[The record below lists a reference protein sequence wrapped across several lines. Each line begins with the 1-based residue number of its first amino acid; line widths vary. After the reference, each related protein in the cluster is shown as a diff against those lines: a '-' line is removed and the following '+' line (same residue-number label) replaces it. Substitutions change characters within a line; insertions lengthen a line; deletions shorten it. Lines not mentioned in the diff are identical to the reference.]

1 MNKWAD
7 MWESLVA
14 GGMSEADAT
23 ARVQAAQQEEASR
36 QQPMER
42 MPDGPY
48 AQSRGV
54 PMQDANLPAPRRE
67 LSGIGNLLMGA
78 NQIVRGA
85 TGGLSDRAIAGVAS
99 LGPGVSYDD
108 ARRELD
114 RRNAEFADANPVTNA
129 ALNIAGGIVPGSPMA
144 KLVGKASGLVG
155 AAAPGASALSTAGR
169 NIARGMVG
177 GGAGG
182 AVAGA
187 GYQSGDV
194 SLTDQ
199 ALKGLTTGLGGA
211 ALGGAVSAVAPI
223 LSRAG
228 SVAADVSGL
237 RTLGRGTPAGTVP
250 RAPGEG
256 TALQRAYDKAE
267 GFLFPASA
275 SRVADRK
282 IAGALTDLGE
292 KSLDDVAAD
301 LRFQNLATGNRA
313 MIADQGD
320 DLVMRLARGAKTKSQ
335 EASQTLGKALKGRDR
350 QLLADVNRDI
360 SETVGA
366 PVNTV
371 KAGKALKAQGQNA
384 STPLYDATRDRMV
397 TLSPDSRGVLLDR
410 DPRGIFAAA
419 HRIARDL
426 AQEEGKTIPKLFA
439 KMDDGTRALARDA
452 MSVQE
457 IDYLK
462 RGIQELANTG
472 TRSGKTISK
481 MRARNMLKNLESLVG
496 DADTQ
501 VPDFARARA
510 EFQAPM
516 AQRDAMT
523 TALKGG
529 KQFGREGSVPS
540 FKSGSPDEL
549 GEFVEGLQTAGERDF
564 YDIGKGASMYRDA
577 ARNPRKFVRDL
588 NNADT
593 QAKISRTTQARDAG
607 RDADL
612 FTRGEVRN
620 EQVRRMNDIMS
631 QSKTAENITDAA
643 SSDLVG
649 NLGQFVY
656 APMRAAGRLAAG
668 QSLAGLQ
675 KSTAGEIGKRMALQ
689 GPLADDYVRYLM
701 RLQGSDAANAFARGN
716 AGRTALATLLGLTN
730 ADY

>member
-1 MNKWAD
+1 MDERAQLKA
-7 MWESLVA
+7 A
-14 GGMSEADAT
+14 GFSDAEID
-23 ARVQAAQQEEASR
+23 AYLGASAQPAALTR
-36 QQPMER
+36 G
-42 MPDGPY
+42 PDGPF

-54 PMQDANLPAPRRE
+54 PMQNAKLPAPRGE
-67 LSGIGNLLMGA
+67 LGTVGKLLMGA
-78 NQIVRGA
+78 NQMVRGA

-108 ARRELD
+108 ARAELD
-114 RRNAEFADANPVTNA
+114 ARNRQFADAEPVMNFG
-129 ALNIAGGIVPGSPMA
+129 LNLAGGLLPGSPLA
-144 KLVGKASGLVG
+144 KIVGGASKMVG
-155 AAAPGASALSTAGR
+155 AAPAGASALATAGR
-169 NIARGMVG
+169 NIARGVVG

-182 AVAGA
+182 FVAGA
-187 GYQSGDV
+187 GYQSGDT
-194 SLTDQ
+194 SLAEQ
-199 ALKGLTTGLGGA
+199 AGAGVRGGLGGA
-211 ALGGAVSAVAPI
+211 ALGGAASAIAPI

-228 SVAADVSGL
+228 SVAADVSGI
-237 RTLGRGTPAGTVP
+237 RTLGRGTPANTVP

-256 TALQRAYDKAE
+256 SLLQRTYDKAE

-282 IAGALTDLGE
+282 MMGALTDLGE
-292 KSLDDVAAD
+292 RTLDDVGAD
-301 LRFQNLATGNRA
+301 LAYQNIATRGKA

-320 DLVMRLARGAKTKSQ
+320 DLVTRLVRGAKTKSP
-335 EASQTLGKALKGRDR
+335 EASQTVGKAFKRRDK
-350 QLLADVNRDI
+350 QLLSDLGQDI
-360 SETVGA
+360 NEAVSG

-371 KAGKALKAQGQNA
+371 KAGKALKQQGQTA
-384 STPLYDATRDRMV
+384 STPLYDATRDQMV
-397 TLSPDSRGVLLDR
+397 TLSQDSRGVLLDR

-426 AQEEGKTIPKLFA
+426 AKEEGKDIPKLFA

-501 VPDFARARA
+501 VPDFPRARA

-516 AQRDAMT
+516 AQRDAMN

-549 GEFVEGLQTAGERDF
+549 GEFVEGLQTSGERDF
-564 YDIGKGASMYRDA
+564 YDIGKGASLYRDA
-577 ARNPRKFVRDL
+577 ARNPRKFVRDM
-588 NNADT
+588 NNADV
-593 QAKISRTTQARDAG
+593 QAKVSRTTQARDKGKDAELFARNEV
-607 RDADL
+607 RDA
-612 FTRGEVRN
+612 
-620 EQVRRMNDIMS
+620 QVRRMNEVMS
-631 QSKTAENITDAA
+631 QSKTGENINDAISA
-643 SSDLVG
+643 DLVG

-656 APMRAAGRLAAG
+656 APLRAAGRLASG

-675 KSTAGEIGKRMALQ
+675 KSTSGEIGKRAALQ
-689 GPLADDYVRYLM
+689 GPLAEEYVRYLKL
-701 RLQGSDAANAFARGN
+701 LQNADATNAAARGN
-716 AGRTALATLLGLTN
+716 MGRRALATLLGPTN
-730 ADY
+730 EDN